1 MLVEKQISKQKG
13 FVMKKLFV
21 VFALLSAMLFVTS
34 CHMLHGAGQD
44 IEDAGHAVKHA
55 GD

>member
-1 MLVEKQISKQKG
+1 
-13 FVMKKLFV
+13 MKKLFV
-21 VFALLSAMLFVTS
+21 VFALLGAMLFVTS

-44 IEDAGHAVKHA
+44 IEDAGYAVKHA